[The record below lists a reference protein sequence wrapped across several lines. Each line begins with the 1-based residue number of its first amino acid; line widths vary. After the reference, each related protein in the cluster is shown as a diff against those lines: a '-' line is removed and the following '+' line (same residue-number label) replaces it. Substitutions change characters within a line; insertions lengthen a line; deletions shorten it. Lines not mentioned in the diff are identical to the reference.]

1 MRRKAAVLTVLAL
14 GLPLLSMAWVPPAGA
29 FTFPPLV
36 LPHHGSLV
44 VDNFTGM
51 NLTDLSVVDDGA
63 VMLGTAARFWGT
75 PFQTTPVDSD
85 IEGYAIAGGAKNVFV
100 QVWAIPVTKTPV
112 FQRDI
117 RFQLFNNRGEL
128 LGAIQ
133 SASTDSS
140 DQEQPAVAMAPNGNF
155 TVAWLDHRGG
165 GKSIYAQRF
174 DSAGNKL
181 GSEINVTAVVET
193 NTYLT
198 IASNP
203 KGGFVL
209 AWVDTR
215 TGANQIFANILD
227 GDGKS
232 VTGDVQ
238 VTVGTDWVSFPSI
251 GVDSQC
257 RIVIAY
263 GTVNMVKL
271 VNDIGAQR
279 LDATGQRLGG
289 QFSPAGGDSDRT
301 SPSVCIDPSDN
312 ILFSWMQ
319 DRENQSTWPELYAQK
334 FNSAGS
340 MVGAEMYLVN
350 DTDFMAWPAAAY
362 DSEGNLMVAWNKY
375 AHPDTQ
381 VHAKYFPRA
390 GIGRVSTMMVTADI
404 SKDCYFSGIAV
415 DANGDFMIGYDEVY
429 LGGSSYPRHGVIKPF
444 LQGRELSGSVATG
457 TLPTPAA
464 LYRWDSLSA
473 DVALGSS
480 SGNSASFEYSVDGGL
495 NWTALPANNSLT
507 GAGAS
512 PLAIRARLSTLDN
525 LTTPVLRSITLF
537 YRYNYPPSVKL
548 PADMTVKKNANVTI
562 VSNATDGDPLDQ
574 FGLTYKWTQT
584 AGKNLTLVNATGRNL
599 SFKAEKAGTFTF
611 RLVVNDGY
619 NDSSPAAIT
628 VKVTESKPA
637 AKSGFEW
644 AIVLGAAAVIA
655 GLVRKK
661 RLSP

>member
-1 MRRKAAVLTVLAL
+1 MRRTVAIFAVLAM
-14 GLPLLSMAWVPPAGA
+14 GLPLLSTVWLPPGGA
-29 FTFPPLV
+29 ITFPPLI

-44 VDNFTGM
+44 LDNFTGM
-51 NLTDLSVVDDGA
+51 NMTDLSVVDDGA
-63 VMLGTAARFWGT
+63 VVLKKAARFWAT
-75 PFQTTPVDSD
+75 PFQTTPVDTD
-85 IEGYAIAGGAKNVFV
+85 IEGQAIAGGAKNVFV
-100 QVWAIPVTKTPV
+100 QVWAIPVTKNPV

-117 RFQLFNNRGEL
+117 KFQLFNNRGEL
-128 LGAIQ
+128 LGGIQ
-133 SASTDSS
+133 SASTDTS

-174 DSAGNKL
+174 DLAGNKL

-193 NTYLT
+193 NTYLA

-232 VTGDVQ
+232 VSGDVQ

-263 GTVNMVKL
+263 GTINMVKL

-289 QFSPAGGDSDRT
+289 QFSPAGGNSDRT
-301 SPSVCIDPSDN
+301 SPTVCIDPSDN

-319 DRENQSTWPELYAQK
+319 DRENQSTRPELYAQK

-340 MVGAEMYLVN
+340 MVGDEMYLVN
-350 DTDFMAWPAAAY
+350 DTDSIAWPVAIY
-362 DSEGNLMVAWNKY
+362 DSEGNLMVAWNDY
-375 AHPDTQ
+375 ASPDTQ

-390 GIGRVSTMMVTADI
+390 GIGRVTTMMVTADL
-404 SKDCYFSGIAV
+404 SKDCYFSGVAV
-415 DANGDFMIGYDEVY
+415 DGNGDFMIGYDEVY
-429 LGGSSYPRHGVIKPF
+429 TGGSSYPRHGVSRAF

-457 TLPTPAA
+457 TLPAPAA
-464 LYRWDSLSA
+464 LHHWDSLSA
-473 DVALGSS
+473 GVALGSS
-480 SGNSASFEYSVDGGL
+480 SANSASFEYSVDGGL

-507 GAGAS
+507 EAGAS

-525 LTTPVLRSITLF
+525 LTTPVLNSITLY
-537 YRYNYPPSVKL
+537 YRYNYPPAVKL
-548 PADMTVKKNANVTI
+548 PKDMTVKKNANLTI
-562 VSNATDGDPLDQ
+562 VSNVTDADVLDQ
-574 FGLTYKWTQT
+574 FGVTYKWTQT
-584 AGKNLTLVNATGRNL
+584 AGKNLTLVNATGQNL

-619 NDSSPAAIT
+619 NDSAPATIT

-644 AIVLGAAAVIA
+644 ALVLGAAVAA
-655 GLVRKK
+655 AALLR
-661 RLSP
+661 RRQA